1 MHYFICDDVAVI
13 DFYAVLVSGY
23 VIGVVAVIVLRCM
36 LLPIVTA
43 VMVVAVVLTVPVVHV
58 SVGAVLALGDIVVT
72 VIEIAIKAVVIV
84 VTSRCFYHTCF
95 V

>member
-1 MHYFICDDVAVI
+1 
-13 DFYAVLVSGY
+13 
-23 VIGVVAVIVLRCM
+23 M

-84 VTSRCFYHTCF
+84 VTSRCFCHTCF